1 MCFRLA
7 WNLNA
12 PASASQMLGK
22 QACPT
27 TPSFAQFFFFLNRV
41 NLSYFLNSCDILCH
55 IKLISLY
62 QEITIEDHGRQ
73 FMAYRNSESLAVM
86 FKMLGLLYEEE
97 EFWIVVG

>member
-1 MCFRLA
+1 MLLPLPPRCWENRHVPPH
-7 WNLNA
+7 
-12 PASASQMLGK
+12 PAL
-22 QACPT
+22 
-27 TPSFAQFFFFLNRV
+27 PSFFFFLNRV

>member
-7 WNLNA
+7 WNLIA
-12 PASASQMLGK
+12 PASAAPVLGK
-22 QACPT
+22 QACPS
-27 TPSFAQFFFFLNRV
+27 TPSFAQGFFFFFLNRV

-73 FMAYRNSESLAVM
+73 LIY
-86 FKMLGLLYEEE
+86 G
-97 EFWIVVG
+97 IP

>member
-12 PASASQMLGK
+12 PASAAQVLGK

-27 TPSFAQFFFFLNRV
+27 TPSFAQFFFFFVFFFVFLNRV

-73 FMAYRNSESLAVM
+73 LIY
-86 FKMLGLLYEEE
+86 G
-97 EFWIVVG
+97 IP

>member
-1 MCFRLA
+1 MSHHTKL
-7 WNLNA
+7 
-12 PASASQMLGK
+12 
-22 QACPT
+22 CPV
-27 TPSFAQFFFFLNRV
+27 FFFFLNRV